1 MLKIYV
7 VRDSFSENLKKFLS
21 LNFSTSVYAWTTDV
35 PVLEA
40 LEEKP
45 DIILH
50 EIVERFS
57 FFLSQSDYLFLQL
70 RYNNLQHMIQ
80 AFL

>member
-57 FFLSQSDYLFLQL
+57 FFYLELPPEIK
-70 RYNNLQHMIQ
+70 NDT
-80 AFL
+80 AFVNKFNIEDF